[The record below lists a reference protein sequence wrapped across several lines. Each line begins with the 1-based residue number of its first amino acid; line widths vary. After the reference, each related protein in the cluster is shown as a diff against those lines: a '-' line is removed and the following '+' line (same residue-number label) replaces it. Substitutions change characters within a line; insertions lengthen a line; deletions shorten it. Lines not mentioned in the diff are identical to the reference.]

1 MLRRLYEILAWAGVV
16 CAAAPGLSL
25 AGEEAAPPKGNPKPV
40 AQAEVDS
47 EEGDEAPTPDHEAL
61 ELLAES
67 RAAYKAGD
75 LEHAREMAERVGEI
89 DDVSASVLNDARL
102 ILTQIASKAAA
113 NAAASEDSADEAAT
127 DEATDDEAP
136 LDDEALADESSMED
150 GPVAANGDD
159 PNDGGAAPSF
169 GAGSDGATK
178 LTADEL
184 YRQGKEALRAG
195 DKDEAYS
202 LYLQA
207 YRSGQPLNAR
217 QKTEI
222 REYLSTYAASKT
234 RSRSNPKKKIQLV
247 SGESGTGD
255 NEADPAA
262 EVVERHET
270 EMNQLKT
277 EVRNARYKAEKL
289 AQTDPEGALKV
300 LDDAEAKVQA
310 AGLEAQAAAGLLKGL
325 ASSRQGI
332 EYAKKI
338 TEPGRD
344 LEKRNEEVMSA
355 IRRERGVKTMV
366 EKEFAEKVDEF
377 NQLIR
382 EKRFEEAEVVA
393 KQAQQLKPGDE
404 VAELMVVKSRLAAR
418 NHFNSWL
425 KERKEEEF
433 GKQMDDV
440 EETIAKNPFT
450 PDIAMPSAKTW
461 RALTERRAK
470 YKDNPSN
477 YEPSQ
482 EEKKI
487 QESLQKDISLHF
499 TDKPLIE
506 VVKFLQQFADVN
518 ILLDPAGLDEE
529 GVTPSTPV
537 TIDLDGVKLKT
548 ALKFIL
554 EPLHLAWTVGDD
566 VLKITSRT
574 RQQGE
579 LQTRTYSVADLVV
592 AVKSHNAPDH
602 FRNANPNQLTPGV
615 FGQAP
620 QGFTTANRSRKGG
633 QAFAQIDNG
642 AEGSFPGLP
651 GKDGDSGK
659 GGAQVADFS
668 ELMDLIQSTVAPST
682 WEALGGVG
690 SMRPFNTTLSLVI
703 RQTQA
708 VHEEIGDLLKQ
719 LRRLQDLQVTVEVR
733 FITVTDNFFERIG
746 IDFDFNLH
754 DNIGNGVL
762 PNAFGS
768 PLPPYGIGTSIAGA
782 QQGQQGQQGG
792 QQGQQGQQGQAG
804 VAGGNA
810 PFNPGPQRDLINRD
824 RYGRYGAIVGMTP
837 QGQFTQDL
845 DIPFRQGSFPI
856 GVPQFGGFSADAG
869 LSVGLAVLSDIETFF
884 LINAAQGDRRSNLLF
899 APKVT
904 LFNGQI
910 AQVSDQTQ
918 RPYVIGQ
925 QPIVGFGSVG
935 YQPII
940 QTLPDG
946 ISLTVL
952 AVISA
957 DRRYVRL
964 SLAPL
969 FSVVDPGEP
978 FSFLGGGGAGGG
990 QAGGQGGLGGGGGGF
1005 GGGGQGGGGFGGGF
1019 GGIGGLGGGQGGG
1032 GQGGLGG
1039 GQGGQGGQQGQQGQL
1054 GGGGAAVTVQQP
1066 IFGFTQVQTTVSV
1079 PDGGTILLGG
1089 VKRLKEGRVMAGV
1102 PILNKIPYISRLFK
1116 NTGVGREAQSLM
1128 MMVTPRIIIQEEEE
1142 ELLGV
1147 EL

>member
-1 MLRRLYEILAWAGVV
+1 
-16 CAAAPGLSL
+16 
-25 AGEEAAPPKGNPKPV
+25 
-40 AQAEVDS
+40 
-47 EEGDEAPTPDHEAL
+47 
-61 ELLAES
+61 
-67 RAAYKAGD
+67 
-75 LEHAREMAERVGEI
+75 
-89 DDVSASVLNDARL
+89 
-102 ILTQIASKAAA
+102 
-113 NAAASEDSADEAAT
+113 
-127 DEATDDEAP
+127 
-136 LDDEALADESSMED
+136 
-150 GPVAANGDD
+150 
-159 PNDGGAAPSF
+159 
-169 GAGSDGATK
+169 
-178 LTADEL
+178 
-184 YRQGKEALRAG
+184 
-195 DKDEAYS
+195 
-202 LYLQA
+202 
-207 YRSGQPLNAR
+207 
-217 QKTEI
+217 
-222 REYLSTYAASKT
+222 
-234 RSRSNPKKKIQLV
+234 
-247 SGESGTGD
+247 
-255 NEADPAA
+255 
-262 EVVERHET
+262 
-270 EMNQLKT
+270 
-277 EVRNARYKAEKL
+277 
-289 AQTDPEGALKV
+289 
-300 LDDAEAKVQA
+300 
-310 AGLEAQAAAGLLKGL
+310 
-325 ASSRQGI
+325 
-332 EYAKKI
+332 
-338 TEPGRD
+338 
-344 LEKRNEEVMSA
+344 
-355 IRRERGVKTMV
+355 
-366 EKEFAEKVDEF
+366 
-377 NQLIR
+377 
-382 EKRFEEAEVVA
+382 
-393 KQAQQLKPGDE
+393 
-404 VAELMVVKSRLAAR
+404 
-418 NHFNSWL
+418 
-425 KERKEEEF
+425 
-433 GKQMDDV
+433 
-440 EETIAKNPFT
+440 
-450 PDIAMPSAKTW
+450 
-461 RALTERRAK
+461 
-470 YKDNPSN
+470 
-477 YEPSQ
+477 
-482 EEKKI
+482 
-487 QESLQKDISLHF
+487 
-499 TDKPLIE
+499 
-506 VVKFLQQFADVN
+506 
-518 ILLDPAGLDEE
+518 
-529 GVTPSTPV
+529 
-537 TIDLDGVKLKT
+537 
-548 ALKFIL
+548 
-554 EPLHLAWTVGDD
+554 
-566 VLKITSRT
+566 
-574 RQQGE
+574 
-579 LQTRTYSVADLVV
+579 
-592 AVKSHNAPDH
+592 
-602 FRNANPNQLTPGV
+602 V

-1039 GQGGQGGQQGQQGQL
+1039 GQGGLGGQQGQQGQR

>member
-1 MLRRLYEILAWAGVV
+1 AT
-16 CAAAPGLSL
+16 
-25 AGEEAAPPKGNPKPV
+25 GEDPADG
-40 AQAEVDS
+40 
-47 EEGDEAPTPDHEAL
+47 
-61 ELLAES
+61 ES
-67 RAAYKAGD
+67 
-75 LEHAREMAERVGEI
+75 
-89 DDVSASVLNDARL
+89 
-102 ILTQIASKAAA
+102 
-113 NAAASEDSADEAAT
+113 
-127 DEATDDEAP
+127 
-136 LDDEALADESSMED
+136 
-150 GPVAANGDD
+150 
-159 PNDGGAAPSF
+159 APSF
-169 GAGSDGATK
+169 GEGSDSPTS

-202 LYLQA
+202 LYLRA
-207 YRSGQPLNAR
+207 YRSGQPLSGR

-222 REYLSTYAASKT
+222 REFLSTYGASKT
-234 RSRSNPKKKIQLV
+234 ASRGNKKKIQLV

-255 NEADPAA
+255 EEADPAT
-262 EVVERHET
+262 EVVERHEA
-270 EMNQLKT
+270 EMNKLKT

-310 AGLEAQAAAGLLKGL
+310 AGLESQAAAALLKGL
-325 ASSRQGI
+325 TSSRQGI

-338 TEPGRD
+338 SEPGRD

-404 VAELMVVKSRLAAR
+404 VAELMVVKSKLAAR

-461 RALTERRAK
+461 RALSERRAK

-592 AVKSHNAPDH
+592 AVKNHNAPDH
-602 FRNANPNQLTPGV
+602 FRNANPNQLSPGG
-615 FGQAP
+615 FGTAP
-620 QGFTTANRSRKGG
+620 AGFTTANRSRKGG

-651 GKDGDSGK
+651 GKDGDSLS
-659 GGAQVADFS
+659 GGSQVADFT

-733 FITVTDNFFERIG
+733 FITVSDNFFERIG
-746 IDFDFNLH
+746 IDFDFNLQ
-754 DNIGNGVL
+754 DNVGNGVL

-768 PLPPYGIGTSIAGA
+768 PLPPYGIGTSIAGT
-782 QQGQQGQQGG
+782 QQGAQGQGG

-804 VAGGNA
+804 QAGGGSL

-824 RYGRYGAIVGMTP
+824 RYGRYGSIVGLTP

-978 FSFLGGGGAGGG
+978 FSFLGGGGGAGGG

-1032 GQGGLGG
+1032 QGGLGG
-1039 GQGGQGGQQGQQGQL
+1039 GQGGLGGQQGQQGQQ

-1089 VKRLKEGRVMAGV
+1089 VKRLREGRVMAGV